1 LTPTL
6 GVELLLPLPPF
17 LRKGFRL
24 LVRVEDVVEGA
35 GIVTLRFAD
44 VVPAPPN
51 RSFEGAG
58 EITPDGTSVV
68 SPIEGSEGLCGAS

>member
-1 LTPTL
+1 ML

-24 LVRVEDVVEGA
+24 PVRVEDVVEGA

-44 VVPAPPN
+44 IVPAPAN
-51 RSFEGAG
+51 RSLEGAG
-58 EITPDGTSVV
+58 EVMPDGTSVV
-68 SPIEGSEGLCGAS
+68 SPIEGSKGRCGAS

>member
-1 LTPTL
+1 ML

-24 LVRVEDVVEGA
+24 LVRVEDVIEGA
-35 GIVTLRFAD
+35 GMVTLRFAD
-44 VVPAPPN
+44 VVPAPAN
-51 RSFEGAG
+51 RSLEGTG
-58 EITPDGTSVV
+58 EIMPSGTSVV

>member
-1 LTPTL
+1 ML

-24 LVRVEDVVEGA
+24 PVRVEDVVEGA

-44 VVPAPPN
+44 VAPAPAN
-51 RSFEGAG
+51 RSLEGAG
-58 EITPDGTSVV
+58 EVMPDGTSVV
-68 SPIEGSEGLCGAS
+68 SPIEGSEGFCGAS